1 MLYDRRAPFFGMPLR
16 CAPVT
21 DPSPTAEIE
30 LLILATAA
38 GDREAFRA
46 LYDATSGRLFGIV
59 VRVVRRADWA
69 EDILQEVYVRIWRH
83 AARYRP
89 ERGSPM
95 PWLATIARNGALDWR
110 RRNTG
115 GIWAAATEDGE
126 NPDLQEA
133 GALDWTDAAEDARA
147 LRHCL
152 DELESEPRTCIVLA
166 YTEGLT
172 HDELASRLSR
182 PIGTVKSWIRR
193 GLHRLK
199 DCLDR

>member
-1 MLYDRRAPFFGMPLR
+1 MTAQL
-16 CAPVT
+16 T
-21 DPSPTAEIE
+21 DSSLSVETER
-30 LLILATAA
+30 LILATAA
-38 GDREAFRA
+38 GDREAFRV
-46 LYDATSGRLFGIV
+46 LYDVTSGRLFGII
-59 VRVVRRADWA
+59 VRVVRRTDWA

-89 ERGSPM
+89 ERGDPM
-95 PWLATIARNGALDWR
+95 PWLATIARNGAIDWR
-110 RRNTG
+110 RRNAG
-115 GIWAAATEDGE
+115 VGWATATEQDVE
-126 NPDLQEA
+126 NAASQEA

-152 DELESEPRTCIVLA
+152 DELESEPRACIVLA

-193 GLHRLK
+193 GLRRLK
-199 DCLDR
+199 DCLNR